1 MLSFNQL
8 KQLIILL
15 IAVVIVIAFSLWLH
29 SRQSGKWVCKDNI
42 WVAQGKP
49 TEPRPGLYC
58 K

>member
-1 MLSFNQL
+1 MLSFNQT
-8 KQLIILL
+8 KQFIILA
-15 IAVVIVIAFSLWLH
+15 IIVVLVIGVSMFLN
-29 SRQSGKWVCKDNI
+29 SRKSGKWVCKDNI